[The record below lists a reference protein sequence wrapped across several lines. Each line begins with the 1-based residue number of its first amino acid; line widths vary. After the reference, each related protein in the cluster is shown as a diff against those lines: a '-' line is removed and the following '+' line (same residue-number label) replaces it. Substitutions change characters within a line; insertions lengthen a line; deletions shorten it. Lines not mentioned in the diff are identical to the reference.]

1 MEIEVP
7 KDVRPIMLDDA
18 EETLLGD
25 PEGARKQYRYSNLH
39 IREYDDKYT
48 LHVDRFDPRQEPI
61 KHLLFDAPEVL
72 IGTALGIYT
81 GYKVVSSIASNNS
94 KAGILL
100 GALVAA
106 ASGYASYR
114 IVKWVKRML

>member
-1 MEIEVP
+1 MP
-7 KDVRPIMLDDA
+7 KDVRPIMLDSA

-25 PEGARKQYRYSNLH
+25 PEGSRKQYRYGNLH
-39 IREYDDKYT
+39 IREYDDRYT

-72 IGTALGIYT
+72 IGAAVGIYT
-81 GYKVVSSIASNNS
+81 GYKVGSSITSNNNNN

>member
-1 MEIEVP
+1 MP
-7 KDVRPIMLDDA
+7 KDVRPIILDDA

-25 PEGARKQYRYSNLH
+25 PEGARKQYRYGNLH

-48 LHVDRFDPRQEPI
+48 LHLDRFDPRQEPI

-72 IGTALGIYT
+72 IGAALGIYT
-81 GYKVVSSIASNNS
+81 GYKVGSSVASNNS

-100 GALVAA
+100 GTLVAA

>member
-7 KDVRPIMLDDA
+7 KDVRPIMLNDA

-25 PEGARKQYRYSNLH
+25 PEGARKQYRYGNLH

-72 IGTALGIYT
+72 IGAALGIYA
-81 GYKVVSSIASNNS
+81 GYKVGSSVASNNS